1 MDRITKLEDRK
12 YEKLKIH
19 CVAIYIAWR
28 LLNDFSQGS
37 YVVQNGLQLLHVL
50 LSLMPPYQT
59 LKEET
64 WTPLQSQFF
73 WLWLLTFIIND
84 KICFKIRVLY
94 KIPKSLLVCKK
105 GFDFSLF
112 LYFFLLSFPS
122 PTETR
127 SHYNALLRWLVSISG
142 VSFFPSKA
150 GRSSS
155 RHYHNQQKA

>member
-28 LLNDFSQGS
+28 LLNDFSQAH
-37 YVVQNGLQLLHVL
+37 YVVQNGLQLLPVL
-50 LSLMPPYQT
+50 LSVMPPYLT

-84 KICFKIRVLY
+84 KIRFKIRVLY

-105 GFDFSLF
+105 RIWFLSFSLF
-112 LYFFLLSFPS
+112 LPSFLPLTHRDKIALQRSVALASLHLWSQFFSL
-122 PTETR
+122 
-127 SHYNALLRWLVSISG
+127 
-142 VSFFPSKA
+142 K
-150 GRSSS
+150 S
-155 RHYHNQQKA
+155 R